1 MDRLLYFDEP
11 RLIFRHGQAMLDPRD
26 GLSLFGPLDEGKPYG
41 IRWGLIGPPL
51 SLERFIRWVKRIQG
65 PITGLAGDIALP
77 PFPGFE
83 AAFNIPWSPSPVIT
97 LTVDE
102 AKSRRAAFIDD
113 AHQRVYAT
121 VDLFSNPIISA
132 LKKEEVRPDVW
143 CVVIPEYVY
152 KNCRPQS
159 RVSDADSVAAD
170 ISLKPSYAKG
180 LTASPSLFEEENAAA
195 TPYWYDLNFHH
206 QLKERLLRH
215 DAPTQ
220 IVRETTIAHRDF
232 PNRAGEPVRKLDNLQ
247 SAIAWHVSTAV
258 FYKAGG
264 RPWKI
269 GTARE
274 GVCYVGLVFKNYEK
288 HEDPR
293 TACCAAQ
300 MFMDSGD
307 GVVFKGAV
315 GPWYQGKRG
324 HYHLSVE
331 AAKQLIEICVNS
343 FKSKHNEKPPRQL
356 FIHGRVRFNDEE
368 WEGFQKGA
376 GSATQVVG
384 VRIRGDREI
393 KLFRKGDNPVLRGI
407 ALPIDKFKGSLW
419 TRGFVPRLRTYPGR
433 EVPNPLFVEI
443 NRGDESIETVLKDV
457 LSLTKL
463 NYNAC
468 LFADGVPVTLKFADA
483 VGEIL
488 TVGPTAEGVP
498 PLPFKHYI

>member
-1 MDRLLYFDEP
+1 MNGLVFLDEP
-11 RLIFRHGQAMLDPRD
+11 PLVFRHGQTMLDPRD

-41 IRWGLIGPPL
+41 IRWGLIGPPA
-51 SLERFIRWVKRIQG
+51 SLERFVRWVKRLQA
-65 PITGLAGDIALP
+65 PISGAGGDIARP

-83 AAFNIPWSPSPVIT
+83 AAFNIPWASSPAIT
-97 LTVDE
+97 IAVEE
-102 AKSRRAAFIDD
+102 AELKRTAFLDD
-113 AHQRVYAT
+113 AYQRVYTT
-121 VDLFSNPIISA
+121 VDLFSNAIINA
-132 LKKEEVRPDVW
+132 LKREEVRPDIW

-159 RVSDADSVAAD
+159 RIASGEGVSGGLALS
-170 ISLKPSYAKG
+170 PSYAKG
-180 LTASPSLFEEENAAA
+180 LDTSPSLFEEENLAA

-232 PNRAGEPVRKLDNLQ
+232 LNKSGEPVRKHDNLQ
-247 SAIAWHVSTAV
+247 SAIAWHISTAV

-269 GTARE
+269 STARD

-288 HEDPR
+288 HDDPR

-324 HYHLSVE
+324 HYHLTSD
-331 AAKQLIEICVNS
+331 AAQQLLGICIAS
-343 FKSKHNEKPPRQL
+343 YKEKHNQSPPRQL

-368 WEGFQKGA
+368 WDGFTKGA
-376 GSATQVVG
+376 GSQTQVVG
-384 VRIRGDREI
+384 VRIREDQDI
-393 KLFRKGDNPVLRGI
+393 KLFRKGDNPPLRGI
-407 ALPIDKFKGSLW
+407 ALALDDRRGSLW

-443 NRGDESIETVLKDV
+443 SRGDEDIKVVLKDI

-488 TVGPTAEGVP
+488 TVGPMGEDVP